1 MMTDFMDKLKNQKI
15 ERSYQVSYA
24 LMDISKSVHG
34 LYRLV
39 ECNRKTV
46 TDDEMAE
53 LEDMARK
60 AEKIYQRVEGEG
72 KWKI

>member
-1 MMTDFMDKLKNQKI
+1 
-15 ERSYQVSYA
+15 
-24 LMDISKSVHG
+24 MDISKSVHG

-53 LEDMARK
+53 LEDMARR
-60 AEKIYQRVEGEG
+60 AEKIFQRVEGEG

>member
-1 MMTDFMDKLKNQKI
+1 MTDFMTELKNRKV
-15 ERSYQVSYA
+15 ERSYQASYA
-24 LMDISKSVHG
+24 LMDISKHVHG

-39 ECNRKTV
+39 ECNHKKV
-46 TDDEMAE
+46 TDEELNEILEMA
-53 LEDMARK
+53 RR

>member
-1 MMTDFMDKLKNQKI
+1 MTDFMTELKNRKI
-15 ERSYQVSYA
+15 ERSYQASYA
-24 LMDISKSVHG
+24 LMDISKHVHG

-53 LEDMARK
+53 LEDMARR
-60 AEKIYQRVEGEG
+60 AEKIYQRVEGRAS
-72 KWKI
+72 